1 VHLLRG
7 RDAGINDRSF
17 FDAKLA
23 PAGYEFRAREP
34 CNKKS
39 KDQEHV
45 LTTLVR
51 LRQDGQQNGQREI
64 DFAKYAKAMKNNF
77 PGLLRVLG
85 PNEKQGFVKS
95 RGVFVPVGR
104 AFPLQLPMV
113 TIDPKIAGA
122 AVDGV
127 FDSNIP

>member
-1 VHLLRG
+1 
-7 RDAGINDRSF
+7 
-17 FDAKLA
+17 
-23 PAGYEFRAREP
+23 
-34 CNKKS
+34 
-39 KDQEHV
+39 
-45 LTTLVR
+45 
-51 LRQDGQQNGQREI
+51 
-64 DFAKYAKAMKNNF
+64 
-77 PGLLRVLG
+77 
-85 PNEKQGFVKS
+85 VKS

>member
-1 VHLLRG
+1 MGSRT
-7 RDAGINDRSF
+7 ASERSTS
-17 FDAKLA
+17 
-23 PAGYEFRAREP
+23 R
-34 CNKKS
+34 
-39 KDQEHV
+39 
-45 LTTLVR
+45 
-51 LRQDGQQNGQREI
+51 
-64 DFAKYAKAMKNNF
+64 KYAKATKNNF